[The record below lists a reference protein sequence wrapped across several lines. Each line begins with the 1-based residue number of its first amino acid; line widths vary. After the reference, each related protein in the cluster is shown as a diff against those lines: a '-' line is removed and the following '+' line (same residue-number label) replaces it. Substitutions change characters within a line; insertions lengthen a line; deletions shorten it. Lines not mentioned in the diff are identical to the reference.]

1 MKNFLAWFFSI
12 IFLLGGFGNLFVS
25 PLYGYGLIFIFI
37 GILIN
42 PAITQYF
49 KNKFNI
55 VLKTSVKAIIITILL
70 FISPI
75 VLAATVNNNELTTYN
90 NDSLSTPI
98 RNNVKN
104 TIAPKAIKKPAPTLS
119 PTQIKVKAEK
129 AKQAKLAAEKA
140 KKIAEEKKR
149 LEDRQ
154 KNIDKQFSAWD
165 GSHRELVNF
174 VKEYMNDPDSFDHAE
189 TYYVDHK
196 TYLTVTMEF
205 RGTNAFGGKILS
217 YVEARIDLNN
227 DGTAKK
233 ITILNNF

>member
-12 IFLLGGFGNLFVS
+12 IFIMGGFGDLFTL
-25 PLYGYGLIFIFI
+25 PLLGLTFMFI

-42 PAITQYF
+42 PAITRFF

-55 VLKTSVKAIIITILL
+55 GLKTSVKAIIITIL
-70 FISPI
+70 FFVSPMFLI
-75 VLAATVNNNELTTYN
+75 TNINKND
-90 NDSLSTPI
+90 DSLSAPV
-98 RNNVKN
+98 RHNVKY
-104 TIAPKAIKKPAPTLS
+104 TAAPKAIKKPAPTLS